1 MNGIPNR
8 AESLLRRSS
17 EQGNKYAAYTLGKAY
32 LDGDVLA
39 QSIDEAV
46 RLLNLSASKNFA
58 PAQFILGRLLYKG
71 EVVPKDIKKAAEWL
85 DRAAAQKNPYAA
97 YLAGKIYLTEG
108 EVKDIQ
114 KAIRSFKIAAENGND
129 YRRIPAR

>member
-1 MNGIPNR
+1 MERDTER

-46 RLLNLSASKNFA
+46 RLLNLSASKWLCSGTVYPRQA
-58 PAQFILGRLLYKG
+58 VIQRRGRAEGYK
-71 EVVPKDIKKAAEWL
+71 E
-85 DRAAAQKNPYAA
+85 
-97 YLAGKIYLTEG
+97 
-108 EVKDIQ
+108 
-114 KAIRSFKIAAENGND
+114 SC
-129 YRRIPAR
+129 